1 MAVSINQNGIAQL
14 LECLGLREFDLVVV
28 LENC

>member
-1 MAVSINQNGIAQL
+1 MAVSINYHGISQL
-14 LECLGLREFDLVVV
+14 LSCLGLREFDLVVV